1 MNKEFIKMQQAAAE
15 KKLVTKIK
23 DNMHKHKTTKEIFEE
38 DKECFTSCPRYN
50 PCPICSK
57 CENKA
62 SHLYIK
68 CELCQIPMC
77 THKYMDRQHM
87 IKRENNTIQVSRETI
102 DKLKAIA
109 AKREQVINNENSA
122 R

>member
-1 MNKEFIKMQQAAAE
+1 MNKQYIKMQQEAVE
-15 KKLVTKIK
+15 KNLTKKIK
-23 DNMHKHKTTKEIFEE
+23 DNMHKHKTTKELFEE
-38 DKECFTSCPRYN
+38 DKDCFTTCPRYN

-62 SHLYIK
+62 SHLYTK
-68 CELCQIPMC
+68 CEICQIPMC
-77 THKYMDRQHM
+77 THKYKDRQHM
-87 IKRENNTIQVSRETI
+87 IKRENNTINVTKETI

-109 AKREQVINNENSA
+109 DKREQVIRDENDV